1 MKFLNIYI
9 LERSHRWWS
18 PFISSSFFPKVPFD
32 IKIESLLI
40 IFEIYQL
47 DDEIFKYV
55 YWKKVIDDDLLLSP
69 PLSFFPKIS
78 FPFQIIYLRSTL
90 ILEFINW
97 EMMKFLNIYIYIYIL
112 ERSHRWWSFI
122 SSSFFLSLTQD
133 FLSFPSYLFTI
144 DIKISINKC
153 FGIYQL
159 KGWSFIFSSFFFSKV
174 PFDIKIEEKNLY

>member
-1 MKFLNIYI
+1 MRRRNFYIYKCSWKEI
-9 LERSHRWWS
+9 IDDDL
-18 PFISSSFFPKVPFD
+18 PLSSSFSLFPKVSFD

-90 ILEFINW
+90 ILEFIN
-97 EMMKFLNIYIYIYIL
+97 
-112 ERSHRWWSFI
+112 
-122 SSSFFLSLTQD
+122 
-133 FLSFPSYLFTI
+133 
-144 DIKISINKC
+144 
-153 FGIYQL
+153 
-159 KGWSFIFSSFFFSKV
+159 
-174 PFDIKIEEKNLY
+174 

>member
-97 EMMKFLNIYIYIYIL
+97 EMMKFLNIYIYIYIGKK
-112 ERSHRWWSFI
+112 
-122 SSSFFLSLTQD
+122 SSMMIFYLLL
-133 FLSFPSYLFTI
+133 FLSFPYPRFPFLSKLF
-144 DIKISINKC
+144 
-153 FGIYQL
+153 IY
-159 KGWSFIFSSFFFSKV
+159 
-174 PFDIKIEEKNLY
+174 DRH